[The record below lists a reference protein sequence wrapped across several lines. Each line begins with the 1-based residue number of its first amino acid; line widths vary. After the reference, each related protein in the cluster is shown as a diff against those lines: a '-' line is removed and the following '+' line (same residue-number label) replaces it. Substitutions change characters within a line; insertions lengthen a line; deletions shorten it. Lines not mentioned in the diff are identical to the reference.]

1 MKIRERDFT
10 LLLAKVGYCV
20 TLSNMQSAVKRCTA
34 KSRNHWGFHPFEAY
48 RVLGK
53 ARSKE
58 GNGMH
63 AAFSHVVF
71 HTSSRSNSRLTV
83 IRDATRLTV
92 KKGNMDSGMVC
103 SGWKATLKLTR
114 RKPIATLLPVKF
126 NSKPE
131 CAQSYK

>member
-48 RVLGK
+48 RVLCK
-53 ARSKE
+53 ARSK

-63 AAFSHVVF
+63 AAFFSWF
-71 HTSSRSNSRLTV
+71 FTRFLGRSRLTV

-92 KKGNMDSGMVC
+92 KKGNIDSGMVC

-114 RKPIATLLPVKF
+114 RKPDGKACLW
-126 NSKPE
+126 
-131 CAQSYK
+131 